1 MALKTKDLVLT
12 QGSTFQHDVRWEA
25 PFYVYSPITAITQA
39 APAVVTAATHG
50 VLDGWQ
56 VAVVSVKGMTQINAS
71 NPPKANEFVRAT
83 VVDANTIKLNTVNS
97 SAYKPYVS
105 GGYVQYLSPVDLTG
119 FTARMQIK
127 SKLGGVVYANSEA
140 VSPAGSLMFDNV
152 AAGTR
157 TVTGTG
163 TAFSAEHVGRVI
175 TLDSGKSAT
184 ITAVASATSITAVT
198 TAMLSVTTFATSTWV
213 LAPNITISIDTSL
226 RVISL
231 LISAIATAAITW
243 KKAVYDLEAVSGS
256 GSGVVTALLSGN
268 FTVTNEV
275 TT

>member
-1 MALKTKDLVLT
+1 MALKTKDLVIT

-25 PFYVYSPITAITQA
+25 PPFNYSPISAITQA
-39 APAVVTAATHG
+39 APVVITATAHG

-56 VAVVSVKGMTQINAS
+56 VAIVAVKGMTQINAS
-71 NPPKANEFVRAT
+71 NPPKSTEYVRAT

-97 SAYKPYVS
+97 AAYKPYTS

-119 FTARMQIK
+119 FTGRMEIK
-127 SKLGGVVYANSEA
+127 NKIGGVIYANSA
-140 VSPAGSLMFDNV
+140 SVAPAGSLLFDNV
-152 AAGTR
+152 AAGTH

-198 TAMLSVTTFATSTWV
+198 TVTLSVTTFATTTWV
-213 LAPNITISIDTSL
+213 LAPNITLSIDTSL
-226 RVISL
+226 HVISIL
-231 LISAIATAAITW
+231 LSATTTAAITW
-243 KKAVYDLEAVSGS
+243 KKAVYDIEAVSGT
-256 GSGVVTALLSGN
+256 GVVTALLSGS
-268 FTVTNEV
+268 FTVTKEV